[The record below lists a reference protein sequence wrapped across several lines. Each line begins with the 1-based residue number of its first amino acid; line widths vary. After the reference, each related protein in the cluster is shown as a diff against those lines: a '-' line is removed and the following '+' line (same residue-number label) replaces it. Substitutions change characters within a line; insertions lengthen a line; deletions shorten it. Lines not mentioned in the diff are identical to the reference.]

1 MSTSSTPGNAPDG
14 STDRTWEW
22 ARADGQ
28 AMPSQRSASAAGA
41 RWQQSPSGQ
50 RDLVRIVDSRP
61 RNQREWS
68 NGTPSVI
75 AYPVPAGIG
84 SPALWSTCA
93 TQKYVPDGVS
103 EYW

>member
-1 MSTSSTPGNAPDG
+1 MSTSSTPGKAPDG
-14 STDRTWEW
+14 STDSTCEC

-28 AMPSQRSASAAGA
+28 AIPSQRSARAAGA

-50 RDLVRIVDSRP
+50 RERVRIFDSRP

-68 NGTPSVI
+68 NGTPRVI
-75 AYPVPAGIG
+75 AYPASPEPG
-84 SPALWSTCA
+84 STWA

>member
-1 MSTSSTPGNAPDG
+1 MSTSSTPGNAPDAKTDSTVEWARADG
-14 STDRTWEW
+14 KTDRTWEC

-50 RDLVRIVDSRP
+50 RDRVRRVDSRP

-75 AYPVPAGIG
+75 GYPP
-84 SPALWSTCA
+84 SPALGSTGA
-93 TQKYVPDGVS
+93 TQK
-103 EYW
+103 

>member
-14 STDRTWEW
+14 RTDRTWEC

-50 RDLVRIVDSRP
+50 RDRVRRVASRP

-75 AYPVPAGIG
+75 AYAVLADTW
-84 SPALWSTCA
+84 SPALGSTWA
-93 TQKYVPDGVS
+93 TQK
-103 EYW
+103 

>member
-1 MSTSSTPGNAPDG
+1 MSTSSTPGKDPAG
-14 STDRTWEW
+14 RADRMCEC
-22 ARADGQ
+22 ALADGQ
-28 AMPSQRSASAAGA
+28 AMPSQRSARAAGA

-50 RDLVRIVDSRP
+50 RDRVRRVDSRP

-75 AYPVPAGIG
+75 AYAVLADTA
-84 SPALWSTCA
+84 SPALRSTWA